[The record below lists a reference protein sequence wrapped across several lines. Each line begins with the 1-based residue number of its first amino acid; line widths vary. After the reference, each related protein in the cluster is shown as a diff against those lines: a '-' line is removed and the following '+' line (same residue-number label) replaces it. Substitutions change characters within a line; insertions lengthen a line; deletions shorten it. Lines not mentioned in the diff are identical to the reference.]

1 MVFLVLIVDRLM
13 LSFDFY
19 FRCIDKVFMEERT
32 EFDQEITCQHSYD
45 KRCAKSLVTVYN
57 SQQEEECE
65 ENYVKN
71 CFIEYSKYATN
82 VTNKV
87 CRTPLVKVSKV
98 NI

>member
-1 MVFLVLIVDRLM
+1 
-13 LSFDFY
+13 
-19 FRCIDKVFMEERT
+19 MEERT
-32 EFDQEITCQHSYD
+32 EYDQEITCQHSYD

-71 CFIEYSKYATN
+71 CFIEYSKFAAN

-87 CRTPLVKVSKV
+87 CRTPLVKVSKLCIYV
-98 NI
+98 FCLIITRYE

>member
-1 MVFLVLIVDRLM
+1 
-13 LSFDFY
+13 
-19 FRCIDKVFMEERT
+19 MEERT
-32 EFDQEITCQHSYD
+32 EYDQEITCQHSYD

-65 ENYVKN
+65 ENFVKN

-87 CRTPLVKVSKV
+87 CRTPLVKVRNYMYSF
-98 NI
+98 

>member
-1 MVFLVLIVDRLM
+1 
-13 LSFDFY
+13 
-19 FRCIDKVFMEERT
+19 MEERT
-32 EFDQEITCQHSYD
+32 EYDQEITCQHSYD

-71 CFIEYSKYATN
+71 CFIEYSKFAAN

-87 CRTPLVKVSKV
+87 CRTPLVKVSKLYLCFLS
-98 NI
+98 NLSLDTNRIILFLLYMYNNFI